1 MKTKYNRSRNKMRK
15 INLDKMANGKDKDF
29 ILQFGGAEFII
40 QYRVENATRPGH
52 PFIDIVV
59 APEDPAM
66 RVDLCDDDGNPVDL
80 TKVGHPRKKQVSQI
94 LLGMKLLGIQ

>member
-1 MKTKYNRSRNKMRK
+1 MKTKYKRSRNEMLQ
-15 INLDKMANGKDKDF
+15 IDLDMMADGKDKDF

-59 APEDPAM
+59 AQGDPGIT
-66 RVDLCDDDGNPVDL
+66 VDLCDDAGRPVDR
-80 TKVGHPRKKQVSQI
+80 TKAGQPRSKQVSQI
-94 LLGMKLLGIQ
+94 LMGMKIPK